1 MFVYEKKLQYPVK
14 IKNTNPQLAAL
25 IISQYGGPDGEL
37 GASLRYLS
45 QRYSMPYAELKG
57 LLTDIGT
64 EELGHLEMIGTIVH
78 QLTRNLTEEQIR
90 SAGFAPYFLDHTT
103 SVYPTAASGSPWN
116 AAGIGVK
123 GDVIA
128 DLTEDLAAEQKARV
142 TYDNI
147 LRMSNDP
154 DVNDAIKFL
163 RAREIVHF
171 QRFGEGLRLAK
182 DKLDEKNVYYLNPS
196 FDK

>member
-147 LRMSNDP
+147 LRMSDDP
-154 DVNDAIKFL
+154 DVNDAIRFL

-182 DKLDEKNVYYLNPS
+182 DKLDEKNVYYLNPA